1 MSISIKDVQV
11 GKFFVCGYMV
21 REIAR
26 EEGEN
31 VIYYTYLLDT
41 GEPMYETSDLC
52 SKRQITRVA
61 QREATLEE
69 ISRMQKRKARDSESY
84 HGRKMAMEI
93 LEQIPDAW
101 LVEEV
106 KRRGLSVK

>member
-1 MSISIKDVQV
+1 MPISIKDVQV

-26 EEGEN
+26 EEEEN
-31 VIYYTYLLDT
+31 VIYYTYLLNT
-41 GEPMYETSDLC
+41 GEPMYEISSLC

-69 ISRMQKRKARDSESY
+69 IKGMKTLEARRSEE
-84 HGRKMAMEI
+84 HWGFQRVKEI
-93 LEQIPDAW
+93 LPMIPD
-101 LVEEV
+101 EELIKEI
-106 KRRGLSVK
+106 KRRGLSIK